1 MKKIVIALFALML
14 LLTACDPL
22 RFTEKNPIDQQD
34 MISLLQPKLEKAPT
48 YEKFT
53 HVYAKEAVGGER
65 IATITKDG
73 VETENTA
80 VAKDML
86 VKNQTEANEMYIL
99 KPDKFSKRYKQ
110 IGEAKDGFKEYQAVG
125 EIKAIEV
132 TPDLLKEAKV
142 TAQEFYFI
150 AAWGE
155 KMVVKEGDY
164 LVSPLDYSEVYR
176 IAHKEFFETYRLK
189 EKEPDRS

>member
-1 MKKIVIALFALML
+1 MKKMVVALFALML

-22 RFTEKNPIDQQD
+22 RSTENDPISQQN

-53 HVYAKEAVGGER
+53 RVFAKEAVGGEK

-80 VAKDML
+80 AAKDMI
-86 VKNQTEANEMYIL
+86 VKNQTEAKEMYIL
-99 KPDKFSKRYKQ
+99 KPDKFAKRYKQ
-110 IGEAKDGFKEYQAVG
+110 IREAKDGFKEYQAIG

-132 TPDLLKEAKV
+132 TSDLLKEANIPTK
-142 TAQEFYFI
+142 EFYFL
-150 AAWGE
+150 AAWEE
-155 KMVVKEGDY
+155 KMIVKEGDY

-176 IAHKEFFETYRLK
+176 IAKKEFFETYRLK
-189 EKEPDRS
+189 EKQ

>member
-1 MKKIVIALFALML
+1 MKKMIVALFALML

-22 RFTEKNPIDQQD
+22 RSTENDPISQQD

-53 HVYAKEAVGGER
+53 RVFAKEAVGGEK

-80 VAKDML
+80 AAKDMI
-86 VKNQTEANEMYIL
+86 VKNQTEAKEMYIL
-99 KPDKFSKRYKQ
+99 KPDKFAKRYKQ
-110 IGEAKDGFKEYQAVG
+110 IGEVKDGFKEYQAIG

-132 TPDLLKEAKV
+132 TSDLLKEANIPTK
-142 TAQEFYFI
+142 EFYFL
-150 AAWGE
+150 AAWEE
-155 KMVVKEGDY
+155 KMIVKEGDY

-176 IAHKEFFETYRLK
+176 IAKQEFFETYRLK
-189 EKEPDRS
+189 EKQ

>member
-1 MKKIVIALFALML
+1 MKKIVVALFALML

-22 RFTEKNPIDQQD
+22 RFTEKNPIAQQD

-53 HVYAKEAVGGER
+53 LVYAKEAVGGER

-86 VKNQTEANEMYIL
+86 VKNQTEAKEMYIL

-189 EKEPDRS
+189 EKK

>member
-1 MKKIVIALFALML
+1 MKKMIVALFALML

-22 RFTEKNPIDQQD
+22 RSTENDPISQQD

-53 HVYAKEAVGGER
+53 RVFAKEAVGGEK

-80 VAKDML
+80 AAKDMI
-86 VKNQTEANEMYIL
+86 VKNQTEAKEMYIL
-99 KPDKFSKRYKQ
+99 KPDKFTKRYKQ
-110 IGEAKDGFKEYQAVG
+110 IGEAKDGFKEYQAIG

-132 TPDLLKEAKV
+132 TSDLLKEANIPTK
-142 TAQEFYFI
+142 EFYFL
-150 AAWGE
+150 AGWEE
-155 KMVVKEGDY
+155 KMIVKEGDY

-176 IAHKEFFETYRLK
+176 IAKQEFFETYRLK
-189 EKEPDRS
+189 EKQ

>member
-1 MKKIVIALFALML
+1 MKKIVVALFALML

-22 RFTEKNPIDQQD
+22 RSTENEPISQQD
-34 MISLLQPKLEKAPT
+34 MISLLQPKLEKASI

-53 HVYAKEAVGGER
+53 RVYAKEAVGGEK

-80 VAKDML
+80 AAKDMI
-86 VKNQTEANEMYIL
+86 VKNQTEAKEMYIL
-99 KPDKFSKRYKQ
+99 KPDKFAKRYKR
-110 IGEAKDGFKEYQAVG
+110 IGEAKDGFKEYQAIG

-132 TPDLLKEAKV
+132 TSDLLKEANIPAK
-142 TAQEFYFI
+142 EFYFL
-150 AAWGE
+150 AAWKE
-155 KMVVKEGDY
+155 KMIVKEGDY

-176 IAHKEFFETYRLK
+176 IAKKEFFETYRLK
-189 EKEPDRS
+189 EKQ